1 MGFSHNELF
10 HHHRNKPSPTWCN
23 HQTKGQVKGATKSH
37 ILWISSLFLLFSC
50 QVMPDSMRPSG
61 LHHVRPSCASLSPGV
76 YSNSRCHWCLWC
88 HPTISS
94 SITPFSCLQ
103 SFPASG
109 SFPMCWLF
117 TSGGQS
123 VGVLASASVKQCFVF
138 KIPVFVGRRFLGT
151 LKRIFFFISF
161 LLLFEWKLN
170 GEMGSSQFRF

>member
-1 MGFSHNELF
+1 MFNFWFFKRTQVSSTPFIWVSHSVMSNSLRP
-10 HHHRNKPSPTWCN
+10 HGLQHTRLPCPSP
-23 HQTKGQVKGATKSH
+23 
-37 ILWISSLFLLFSC
+37 
-50 QVMPDSMRPSG
+50 
-61 LHHVRPSCASLSPGV
+61 SPGAC
-76 YSNSRCHWCLWC
+76 SNSCPLSQWCYW
-88 HPTISS
+88 TISS
-94 SITPFSCLQ
+94 SVGPFSAYLQ